1 MSAGAEWMG
10 VMTRISERQQKVC
23 PPHDLRARRHAK
35 IPAVVRT
42 CRIPEE
48 KDIQGRESDT
58 SVPDWQRTPLGVG
71 APRCCD
77 GSPVEHH
84 RPALPADGVYG
95 RGHYTPDR
103 QLATDTGTS
112 SARIPNASMPK
123 KTNDLQRDGSRA
135 AVPRPR
141 HPQTAQHFVD
151 CDLRHITRDT
161 APPK

>member
-1 MSAGAEWMG
+1 MDGRHDADLRTTAE
-10 VMTRISERQQKVC
+10 VC
-23 PPHDLRARRHAK
+23 PPHDLRPRCHAK

-48 KDIQGRESDT
+48 EDIQGRESET
-58 SVPDWQRTPLGVG
+58 SAPDWQGTPLGVG

-84 RPALPADGVYG
+84 RPAVPADVSPAAATTRLIGSLPLTLEQAAPEFLPPQC
-95 RGHYTPDR
+95 RIRPKISSETDR
-103 QLATDTGTS
+103 ALPSQ
-112 SARIPNASMPK
+112 
-123 KTNDLQRDGSRA
+123 
-135 AVPRPR
+135 RPR